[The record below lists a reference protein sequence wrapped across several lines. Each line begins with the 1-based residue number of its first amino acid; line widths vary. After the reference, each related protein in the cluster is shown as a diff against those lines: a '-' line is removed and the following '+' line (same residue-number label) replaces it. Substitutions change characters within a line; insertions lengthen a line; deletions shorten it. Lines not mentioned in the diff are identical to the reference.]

1 MKIAFMGAGS
11 TIFAKNIIGDC
22 ILTPEFGE
30 FEVFLHD
37 IDPQRLEDSER
48 ILKTINKTHNGKCT
62 IRASLNRREALKD
75 ADYVVNAIQVGG
87 LECTLTDFEV
97 PKKYGL
103 QQTIADSM
111 GIGGIFRALRT
122 IPVLQ
127 DFANDIEELC
137 PNALF
142 LNYSNPMSMLTGY
155 MLKHTKVRAVGL
167 CHSVQVVTN
176 QLLRPIDM
184 SEYIGKCR
192 YEVAGINHQ
201 AWLLKITD
209 LDGNDLYPEAK
220 RRSKMTDKYDMKHDL
235 VRRDLLNKFGYYLT
249 ESSEHNAEYN
259 PWFIKKQ
266 YPEFIEKY
274 NIPIDEYIRRCHEQ
288 IDGWVKMREDLL
300 KDPHLNH
307 TKTYEYGSYIIKA
320 CETDEPFKIAGNVL
334 NKNLI
339 PNLPYDSCVE
349 VPCLVDRNGINPCY
363 VGNLPEQCAAI
374 NRVSINVQNLTIMAA
389 AERKKEYIYMAAMM
403 DPHASAELSTDEI
416 ISMCDDLIEAH
427 GDWMP
432 KYN

>member
-1 MKIAFMGAGS
+1 MNAIIHVIFLKGENNMKIAFMGAGS

-155 MLKHTKVRAVGL
+155 MLKHTKVRTVGL

-320 CETDEPFKIAGNVL
+320 CETDEPF
-334 NKNLI
+334 
-339 PNLPYDSCVE
+339 
-349 VPCLVDRNGINPCY
+349 
-363 VGNLPEQCAAI
+363 
-374 NRVSINVQNLTIMAA
+374 
-389 AERKKEYIYMAAMM
+389 
-403 DPHASAELSTDEI
+403 
-416 ISMCDDLIEAH
+416 
-427 GDWMP
+427 
-432 KYN
+432 